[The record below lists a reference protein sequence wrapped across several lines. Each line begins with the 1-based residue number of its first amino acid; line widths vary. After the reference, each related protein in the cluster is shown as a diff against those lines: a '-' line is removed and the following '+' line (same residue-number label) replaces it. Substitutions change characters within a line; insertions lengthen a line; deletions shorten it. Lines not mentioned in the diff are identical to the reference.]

1 MKQIRQGFW
10 KVFVTETKK
19 LLRRPLFLCCTV
31 VFPLFCCFFFTTLMK
46 EGLPE
51 QLPLGIVDEDHSAT
65 SRNIIRTLQS
75 FQMPHSLPTYANATE
90 ARRDV
95 QRGNIYGFYVIPKG
109 TGRDAMAQRM
119 PTVSFYTSYAY
130 LVAGSLL
137 YRDMRTLSELVSGA
151 AARSVLYARGATER
165 QAMAFLQPVVIDM
178 HAVGNPW
185 LNYSVYLTN
194 IIVPGILGLFI
205 FMVTVFSLG
214 EELKHGTADEL
225 LARAGDSTWRAVLGK
240 LFAQHL
246 LFFLTG
252 SLIVAWFY
260 VFLNFPCAG
269 GILPLWGVMWLFIM
283 GCQGLGV
290 FMFAMLPTLRL
301 GLSFASL
308 WGMISFSICG
318 MSFPVMSMHPILQW
332 AAWLFPLRHYYML
345 YVNSALHGGCL
356 ASAFPHLATL
366 LIMVSLPLLF
376 LPRLHTILTTYRYVP

>member
-151 AARSVLYARGATER
+151 AARSMLYARGATER
-165 QAMAFLQPVVIDM
+165 QAMAYLQPVVIDM

-318 MSFPVMSMHPILQW
+318 MSFPVMAMPSWVQGISH
-332 AAWLFPLRHYYML
+332 LFPLRHYYLL
-345 YVNSALHGGCL
+345 YVNSMLDGWPLAAAWPYVLAL
-356 ASAFPHLATL
+356 AAFAL
-366 LIMVSLPLLF
+366 LPLLYCRSF
-376 LPRLHTILTTYRYVP
+376 SRIMARTAYHP